1 MIRTRT
7 RWKRFREAKGMSQ
20 KQLALALG
28 ITRRAVSY
36 IESGQREPWWKTQ
49 EAFDQLVERHA
60 RERLNG

>member
-1 MIRTRT
+1 
-7 RWKRFREAKGMSQ
+7 MSQ